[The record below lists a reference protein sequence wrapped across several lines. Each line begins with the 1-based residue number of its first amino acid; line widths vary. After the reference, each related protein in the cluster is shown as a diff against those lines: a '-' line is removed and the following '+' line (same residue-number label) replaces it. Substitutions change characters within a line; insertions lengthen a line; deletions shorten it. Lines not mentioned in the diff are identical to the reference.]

1 MIYIIGMACMTGT
14 LSAQTVVDYSTFEQ
28 KVLDYSQT
36 LKQSVAHKKLSIFG
50 ARSYVKDDLYCAKSQ

>member
-36 LKQSVAHKKLSIFG
+36 LNRVWHNVQLC
-50 ARSYVKDDLYCAKSQ
+50 RRL

>member
-28 KVLDYSQT
+28 KVLDYIQT
-36 LKQSVAHKKLSIFG
+36 LKQSVAQRTAMQK
-50 ARSYVKDDLYCAKSQ
+50 AM

>member
-1 MIYIIGMACMTGT
+1 MIYIISMACMTGT

-36 LKQSVAHKKLSIFG
+36 LKQSVAQRTAMAEGYESGKNRFLSG
-50 ARSYVKDDLYCAKSQ
+50 C

>member
-36 LKQSVAHKKLSIFG
+36 LKQSVAQRTACL
-50 ARSYVKDDLYCAKSQ
+50 LYTSPSPRDRG

>member
-28 KVLDYSQT
+28 KVLD
-36 LKQSVAHKKLSIFG
+36 FG
-50 ARSYVKDDLYCAKSQ
+50 YNPVPFVQR

>member
-36 LKQSVAHKKLSIFG
+36 LKPV
-50 ARSYVKDDLYCAKSQ
+50 SYIHLDVYKRQKSM

>member
-1 MIYIIGMACMTGT
+1 MIYIISMACMTGT

-36 LKQSVAHKKLSIFG
+36 LKNTRWILAEWLFLWSTIHTVPK
-50 ARSYVKDDLYCAKSQ
+50 